1 MFDKKIPST
10 ANMDDEPPAYQPP
23 AITPYLSTPQ
33 YCLQPVPTMTHPQ
46 AISHIVTPCQP
57 KVIYHQPVPVCI
69 VETGTHPIGRCLV
82 DSPSPATCPSCH
94 ENVVTRVTFHSGL
107 LTWLL
112 CVAIMFLGLVA
123 GCCLIPFCM
132 NATKDVD
139 HFCPRCECHLFKYKR
154 L

>member
-1 MFDKKIPST
+1 MFDQKIPSS
-10 ANMDDEPPAYQPP
+10 ANMDDENQAYQPP

-57 KVIYHQPVPVCI
+57 TVIYHLIAI
-69 VETGTHPIGRCLV
+69 V
-82 DSPSPATCPSCH
+82 
-94 ENVVTRVTFHSGL
+94 
-107 LTWLL
+107 
-112 CVAIMFLGLVA
+112 FLGLVA
-123 GCCLIPFCM
+123 GCCLIHISM

-139 HFCPRCECHLFKYKR
+139 HFCPHSECHLFKYKR

>member
-1 MFDKKIPST
+1 MLDSKIPST
-10 ANMDDEPPAYQPP
+10 TNMDNDPPAYQPP
-23 AITPYLSTPQ
+23 ALPSFMSTPQ
-33 YCLQPVPTMTHPQ
+33 YCMQPVPTMTQLQ
-46 AISHIVTPCQP
+46 AISETVTPCQP

-69 VETGTHPIGRCLV
+69 VETVTCQISGSLV
-82 DSPSPATCPSCH
+82 DSPSPTMCPSCH
-94 ENVVTRVTFHSGL
+94 DNVVTRVTFHSGL

-112 CVAIMFLGLVA
+112 CMAIMCLGFVV

-139 HFCPRCECHLFKYKR
+139 HFCPRCDCHIFKYKR